1 MTVIEEFSK
10 GVTQAY
16 DLLNSSLPQ
25 FAQNFIN
32 LFMVVALIFIYV
44 VFIWKLHRF
53 ISTKNILGL
62 NLNQYNKSSFPLLT
76 KLIAG
81 AFFFLEYIIILPF
94 LIFFW
99 YAIFALFLIF
109 LTDNLDINSILLLS
123 AVIVSAIRMTS
134 YIPNYG
140 EKLASDLAKLLP
152 FTLLAVSLLNPG
164 FFNFENTLAQFGQLP
179 EFFSQITSYLIF
191 IITLEVIL
199 RFFDFVL
206 SLFNLEDDT
215 EGEKIIEEIE
225 GKAKGEETEKEEEED
240 Q

>member
-1 MTVIEEFSK
+1 MATIDEFSK

-16 DLLNSSLPQ
+16 DFLISSLPS
-25 FAQNFIN
+25 FAQDFIN
-32 LFMVVALIFIYV
+32 LFMIVALIFIYV
-44 VFIWKLHRF
+44 VFIWKLYKF
-53 ISTKNILGL
+53 ISTKNIIGL
-62 NLNQYNKSSFPLLT
+62 NLNQYNKSSYPLLT
-76 KLIAG
+76 KLFAG

-109 LTDNLDINSILLLS
+109 LTNNLDINSILILS

-140 EKLASDLAKLLP
+140 EKLAADLAKLLP

-164 FFNFENTLAQFGQLP
+164 FFSFENILSQLSQLP

-191 IITLEVIL
+191 IITLEIIL

-225 GKAKGEETEKEEEED
+225 GKAKKEEIIEEEN
-240 Q
+240 

>member
-1 MTVIEEFSK
+1 MAVIEEFSK
-10 GVTQAY
+10 GVNQAY
-16 DLLNSSLPQ
+16 DLLISSLPP

-32 LFMVVALIFIYV
+32 LFMIVALIFIYS
-44 VFIWKLHRF
+44 VFIWKLYRF

-99 YAIFALFLIF
+99 YALFALFLIF
-109 LTDNLDINSILLLS
+109 LTDNLDINSILILS

-140 EKLASDLAKLLP
+140 EKLAADLAKLLP
-152 FTLLAVSLLNPG
+152 FTLLAVSLLSPG
-164 FFNFENTLAQFGQLP
+164 FFNFENILAQLSQLP
-179 EFFSQITSYLIF
+179 EFFSQITSYLLF
-191 IITLEVIL
+191 IITLEIIL
-199 RFFDFVL
+199 RFFDFIL
-206 SLFNLEDDT
+206 SLFNLEEDET
-215 EGEKIIEEIE
+215 GEKIIEEIE
-225 GKAKGEETEKEEEED
+225 GKTKEVGDEKEEE
-240 Q
+240 